1 MIIVVQLSAD
11 ERRAMF
17 NPDDNISDLRKYL
30 KKLRNTIEKEALF
43 SIFDSKIMDKKKV
56 DDILC
61 CIEASFPKEYRD
73 FVKTNGINRLRS
85 SQAYMSLQQAIKNK
99 FFFST
104 NLYEVIFSKTIAS
117 ITALEANLDSD
128 MRLINNEQ

>member
-1 MIIVVQLSAD
+1 
-11 ERRAMF
+11 MF
-17 NPDDNISDLRKYL
+17 NPDDNINDLRKYL
-30 KKLRNTIEKEALF
+30 KKLKNTIEREALF

-73 FVKTNGINRLRS
+73 FVKANGVNKLRS
-85 SQAYMSLQQAIKNK
+85 SQAYMGIQQAIKNK

-104 NLYEVIFSKTIAS
+104 NTYEVIFSKAIAS
-117 ITALEANLDSD
+117 INTLEASFEPD
-128 MRLINNEQ
+128 MRLINSDQSNMF